1 MKPTVKYHNDINR
14 INFSTF
20 SEKELNLFFTIC
32 FKVKN
37 QGENELNLTFQ
48 ELKQLALGD
57 KNLPR
62 FLKSLKSV
70 YTKLITT
77 SFQYVDDEGF
87 GGFVLFDKY
96 YVNEKKKFVT
106 IRVGKEFL
114 YMLNDLLGNYTKFDL
129 MEFVSLKSSYSKNM
143 FKLLKQWESVRYKEF
158 NLKELKE
165 YLGVPVTYDTNNF
178 NKKVLKPIMTELPEF
193 FNDLELE
200 KIKTGRKVTHLKFSW
215 KIRKNT
221 ILEKD
226 DLEIEIKESLNNIC
240 QKARLNRF
248 LTEILTDKNIYK
260 LTEMYEEEQLKKGMI
275 YLYKNTKKSIPNFA
289 YLIKILE
296 KEIQEQKIK
305 IKVIPEIEDAIII
318 NEKLSP
324 KKEIKNTEENS
335 LFIAYLKMPENVK
348 EIILQ
353 QAREMYMNEVDIQS
367 MIPMHEKFFKAAEK
381 QYILKVLGVKK

>member
-37 QGENELNLTFQ
+37 QGEKELNLTFQ

-106 IRVGKEFL
+106 IRIGKEFL

-129 MEFVSLKSSYSKNM
+129 MEFVSLRSSYSKNM

-158 NLKELKE
+158 TLEELKE
-165 YLGVPVTYDTNNF
+165 YLGVPATYDTNNF

-193 FNDLELE
+193 FNNLELE

-215 KIRKNT
+215 EIRKNT

-226 DLEIEIKESLNNIC
+226 DLEIEIKENLNNIFK
-240 QKARLNRF
+240 KAKLNRF

-260 LTEMYEEEQLKKGMI
+260 LTEMYDEEQLKKGMV
-275 YLYKNTKKSIPNFA
+275 YLYKNTKKNISNFA

-296 KEIQEQKIK
+296 KGIQEQKIK
-305 IKVIPEIEDAIII
+305 IKVVPEIEDAIII
-318 NEKLSP
+318 KEELDL
-324 KKEIKNTEENS
+324 KKEVRKIEENP
-335 LFIAYLKMPENVK
+335 LFSAYLEMPENVK
-348 EIILQ
+348 EMILH
-353 QAREMYMNEVDIQS
+353 QAREMYMSDVDIKT

-381 QYILKVLGVKK
+381 QYILKVLGVIK

>member
-37 QGENELNLTFQ
+37 QGENELNISFQ

-62 FLKSLKSV
+62 FLKSLKSI
-70 YTKLITT
+70 YTKLMTT
-77 SFQYVDDEGF
+77 SFQYTDDEGF

-96 YVNEKKKFVT
+96 YVNEKKKIVT

-114 YMLNDLLGNYTKFDL
+114 YMLNNLLGNYTKFDL

-143 FKLLKQWESVRYKEF
+143 FKLLKQWESTRNKEF
-158 NLKELKE
+158 NLEELKE
-165 YLGVPVTYDTNNF
+165 YLGVPETYDTNNF
-178 NKKVLKPIMTELPEF
+178 NKKVLKPIITELPDF
-193 FNDLELE
+193 FNNLKLE
-200 KIKTGRKVTHLKFSW
+200 KIKTGKKITHLKFSW
-215 KIRKNT
+215 DIRKNI

-226 DLEIEIKESLNNIC
+226 EIELELKESLNSIF
-240 QKARLNRF
+240 QKAKLNRF
-248 LTEILTDKNIYK
+248 LLKILTDKNIHK
-260 LTEMYEEEQLKKGMI
+260 LAEKYDENQLKKGLI
-275 YLYKNTKKSIPNFA
+275 YLYKNINKEIPSFS
-289 YLIKILE
+289 YLIKALE
-296 KEIQEQKIK
+296 NGIQEQKIK

-318 NEKLSP
+318 KDVNNQNKIL
-324 KKEIKNTEENS
+324 EEDTDS
-335 LFIAYLKMPENVK
+335 LFRVYLDMPENIK

-353 QAREMYMNEVDIQS
+353 QAKEMYMKDVNIEV
-367 MIPMHEKFFKAAEK
+367 MVPMHNKFFKAAEK
-381 QYILKVLGVKK
+381 KYVLKILGNQK

>member
-37 QGENELNLTFQ
+37 QGENELNISFQ

-62 FLKSLKSV
+62 FLKSLKSI
-70 YTKLITT
+70 YTKLMTT
-77 SFQYVDDEGF
+77 SFQYTDDEGF

-96 YVNEKKKFVT
+96 YVNEKKKIVT

-143 FKLLKQWESVRYKEF
+143 FKLLKQWESTRNKEF
-158 NLKELKE
+158 NLEELKE
-165 YLGVPVTYDTNNF
+165 YLGVPETYDTNNF
-178 NKKVLKPIMTELPEF
+178 NKKVLKPIITELPDF
-193 FNDLELE
+193 FNNLKLE
-200 KIKTGRKVTHLKFSW
+200 KIKTGKKITHLKFSW
-215 KIRKNT
+215 DIRKNI

-226 DLEIEIKESLNNIC
+226 EIELELKESLNSIF
-240 QKARLNRF
+240 QKAKLNRF
-248 LTEILTDKNIYK
+248 LLKILTDKNIHK
-260 LTEMYEEEQLKKGMI
+260 LAEKYDENQLKKGLI
-275 YLYKNTKKSIPNFA
+275 YLYKNINKEIPSFS
-289 YLIKILE
+289 YLIKALE
-296 KEIQEQKIK
+296 NGIQEQKIK

-318 NEKLSP
+318 KDVNNQNKIL
-324 KKEIKNTEENS
+324 EEDTDS
-335 LFIAYLKMPENVK
+335 LFRVYLDMPENIK

-353 QAREMYMNEVDIQS
+353 QAKEMYMKDVNIEV
-367 MIPMHEKFFKAAEK
+367 MVPMHNKFFKAAEK
-381 QYILKVLGVKK
+381 KYVLKILGNQK